1 MARSLLS
8 RVAVALLTVSACSI
22 GDDPSDGSSPQISI
36 DAPLPNATVGG
47 QVSIDVTAV
56 DDFGVDEVRIL
67 IDGTELI
74 KLFTPPFHA
83 NWNTVQLT
91 NNSSHVIRVE
101 AEDVAG
107 NVGIKSITVTV
118 QNGPQ

>member
-1 MARSLLS
+1 MLRLRAIPLLLF
-8 RVAVALLTVSACSI
+8 AAACSL
-22 GDDPSDGSSPQISI
+22 GSDASDGSSPLVSI

-83 NWNTVQLT
+83 TWNTVQLP

-101 AEDVAG
+101 AKDVAG
-107 NVGIKSITVTV
+107 NIGLRSITVTV